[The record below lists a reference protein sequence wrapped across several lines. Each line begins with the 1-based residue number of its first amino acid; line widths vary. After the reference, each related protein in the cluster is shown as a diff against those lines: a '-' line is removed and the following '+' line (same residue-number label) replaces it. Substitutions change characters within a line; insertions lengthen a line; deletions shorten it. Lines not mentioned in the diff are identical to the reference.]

1 MERSKTINILNY
13 YKMKIIYKIFML
25 AAITTLVFTACD
37 KVDKLPSHGLG
48 TAPVLSSSSTTIAP
62 AAADSNNIAFT
73 LSWSFPNYATD
84 SAKTK
89 YVIEVDS
96 TGRNFAKAISRTV
109 SGALSYGFI
118 AKEFNAILL
127 AYGMQFNTPYD
138 VDVRVTS
145 SYANNNEL
153 YKSNV
158 LKLRVTP
165 YKIPPK
171 VALPATLKL
180 FLVGSGT
187 AGGDATGWTNPVP
200 LPTQEFSRL
209 DETTWAGVFQL
220 TGGKTVQFLPTNG
233 QWEKFGGTGSN
244 NSNNVDGD
252 NFKFNGS
259 DIKVP
264 ATSGLY
270 KIVVDFQQGKFTTT
284 PYAGTLA
291 TDLFIVGNA
300 TPGGDATGWNNPVPL
315 PSQQFTRVNS
325 SLFELTI
332 PLIANKTYLLLPVNG
347 SWTNKYGGLGN
358 NNTNN
363 VLGDDFKYNGSDIKA
378 PTENAT
384 YKLSFNF
391 AASNAAGASGRFTVV
406 KQ

>member
-1 MERSKTINILNY
+1 
-13 YKMKIIYKIFML
+13 MKIINKIFLL
-25 AAITTLVFTACD
+25 AAVTTLVFTACD
-37 KVDKLPSHGLG
+37 KADKLPSHGLG
-48 TAPVLSSSSTTIAP
+48 TAPVLSSSSATIAP
-62 AAADSNNIAFT
+62 AAADSNNVAFT
-73 LSWSFPNYATD
+73 LSWSFPKYATD
-84 SAKTK
+84 SASTK

-96 TGRNFAKAISRTV
+96 TGRNFAKAVSRIV
-109 SGALSYGFI
+109 SGKLSYGFI

-145 SYANNNEL
+145 SYANNNES

-180 FLVGSGT
+180 FLVGNGT
-187 AGGDATGWTNPVP
+187 AGGDASGWTNPVP

-233 QWEKFGGTGSN
+233 QWEKYGGTGGN

-252 NFKFNGS
+252 NFKLNGS

-264 ATSGLY
+264 STSGLY
-270 KIVVDFQQGKFTTT
+270 KIVVDFQIGRFTIT
-284 PYAGTLA
+284 PYTGTLP
-291 TDLFIVGNA
+291 TELFIVGNA
-300 TPGGDATGWNNPVPL
+300 TPGGDATGWNNPVPDPAQKL
-315 PSQQFTRVNS
+315 TRVNS
-325 SLFELTI
+325 SLFEITI
-332 PLIANKTYLLLPVNG
+332 PLNANKTFVLLPVNG
-347 SWTNKYGGLGN
+347 SWTNRYGGMGG

-363 VLGDDFKYNGSDIKA
+363 VSGDDFKYNGTDLKA
-378 PTENAT
+378 PAETAT

-391 AASNAAGASGRFTVV
+391 AASNAAGASGRYTAV